1 MSFLERLEILW
12 VAIRCLFTGR
22 ATMYKG
28 AKVSVGEAGLISE
41 VWVKREGQS
50 KWQHLHVWFDGKN
63 TPKGYVDGVLI
74 NDK

>member
-1 MSFLERLEILW
+1 
-12 VAIRCLFTGR
+12 
-22 ATMYKG
+22 MYKG